1 MFINNIVG
9 PYGNCM
15 IIYKTTNL
23 INGKF
28 YVGKDERNKPD
39 YLGSGINLN
48 RAIKKYG
55 KENFIKEVLE
65 VCSTREELI
74 EREKYWIKE
83 TKAQELGYN
92 IADGGWGG
100 NTYDEETKQRVSQFF
115 KGRYVSPETIEKRK
129 ETRRK
134 KEQENLDAYKLS
146 EEQKKVIGDFHRG
159 KEISEEHRKRCSEYM
174 KNFTNYSPEF
184 LELQKSENKRGEKGS
199 MWGKKH
205 TPETREKMSAS
216 HKKNTARYWLGKK
229 QSEEHIKKRTER
241 QKGSKW
247 SDETRKK
254 HEENGYSFEGCNH
267 TPEAKEKIRQKRLNK
282 TAEEM
287 LEIYIKF
294 HITKKGYEPSE
305 EQKQKKLEEY
315 KSKRKCY
322 LTHHA

>member
-1 MFINNIVG
+1 
-9 PYGNCM
+9 M

-55 KENFIKEVLE
+55 RENFIKETLE

-74 EREKYWIKE
+74 EREKYWIKK
-83 TKAQELGYN
+83 TKSQELGYN

-100 NTYDEETKQRVSQFF
+100 NTYTEETKERVSEFF
-115 KGRYVSPETIEKRK
+115 RGRYVSPETIEKRK
-129 ETRRK
+129 KAREERK
-134 KEQENLDAYKLS
+134 KQNPDAYKLP
-146 EEQKKVIGDFHRG
+146 EERKKAIGDFHRG
-159 KEISEEHRKRCSEYM
+159 KEISEEQKQKNSERM

-184 LELQKSENKRGEKGS
+184 LEMHKGENKRGEKGS

-216 HKKNTARYWLGKK
+216 HKKNPARYWLGKK
-229 QSEEHIKKRTER
+229 QSEEHIRKRTEK

-247 SDETRKK
+247 SEERRKK
-254 HEENGYSFEGCNH
+254 YEENGYSFEGRNH
-267 TPEAKEKIRQKRLNK
+267 TPEAREKIRQGRLNK

-287 LEIYIKF
+287 LEVYIKF

-305 EQKQKKLEEY
+305 EKKQKKLEEY
-315 KSKRKCY
+315 KNKKKC
-322 LTHHA
+322 